1 MTIGFL
7 LGVLTFDEFMMAY
20 ILLQRGGDDLSNRW
34 QYVINS
40 MPAGIVSRPGYL
52 NAAEALQLLQ
62 YMNQFYQIP
71 NFDPAANHNVL
82 WTQLGPQIDPTGYI
96 SQADFL
102 RILAAQPQ
110 LQSHIW

>member
-1 MTIGFL
+1 
-7 LGVLTFDEFMMAY
+7 MAY
-20 ILLQRGGDDLSNRW
+20 ILLQRGGDELSNRW
-34 QYVINS
+34 QYVINA
-40 MPAGIVSRPGYL
+40 MPSGIISRPGYL

-71 NFDPAANHNVL
+71 NFDPAVHHNTL

-110 LQSHIW
+110 LQPHVW